1 MLPMLVN
8 IWQIYIK
15 NYKGALFM
23 VHSVVGNQSVMLSC
37 NLLDFCFC

>member
-23 VHSVVGNQSVMLSC
+23 VHSVVAEHRLVMGQTPPS
-37 NLLDFCFC
+37 